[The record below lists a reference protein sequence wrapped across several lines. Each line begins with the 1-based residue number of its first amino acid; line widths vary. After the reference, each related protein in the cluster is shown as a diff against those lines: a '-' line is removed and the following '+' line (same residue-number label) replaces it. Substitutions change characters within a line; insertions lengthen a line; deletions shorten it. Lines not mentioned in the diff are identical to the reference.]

1 MTAKPKYIPSVL
13 LYDSA
18 SLKYIQEL
26 VNASDPQLCGLC
38 SAHQPASHQHHL
50 PARHSSQVLIR

>member
-38 SAHQPASHQHHL
+38 SAH
-50 PARHSSQVLIR
+50 